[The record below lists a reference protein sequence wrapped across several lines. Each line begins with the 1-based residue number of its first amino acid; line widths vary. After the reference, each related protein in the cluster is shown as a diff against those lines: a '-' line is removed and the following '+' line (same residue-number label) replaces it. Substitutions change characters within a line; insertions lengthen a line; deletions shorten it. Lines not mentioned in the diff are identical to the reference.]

1 MGHMDTFCVE
11 ASKKRPAC
19 ESDGNK
25 GNLFPTIRI
34 IHNIL
39 PHTVG

>member
-1 MGHMDTFCVE
+1 MGHIDMFCVE
-11 ASKKRPAC
+11 ASQKRPAS
-19 ESDGNK
+19 ESDGNE
-25 GNLFPTIRI
+25 GNLWLTIRI